1 VRTRSFISAMMLL
14 VQVLGLGHL
23 ALAAHTVS
31 NTGTVVDAA
40 ELSAEAHSHPA
51 EHLCAGDVNVHA
63 QNAGDEC
70 VVVASFKTANLTV
83 TPFTAWLDVAP
94 DPQQPSFTN
103 ERREPALAV
112 LFVAPKASPP
122 QR

>member
-1 VRTRSFISAMMLL
+1 MRTRSFISAMMLL

-40 ELSAEAHSHPA
+40 ELSAEAHSHSA
-51 EHLCAGDVNVHA
+51 EHLCAGDVSVHA

-70 VVVASFKTANLTV
+70 VVVASFKTASLTV
-83 TPFTAWLDVAP
+83 APFAARVDVVPHTQQATATERT
-94 DPQQPSFTN
+94 QPT
-103 ERREPALAV
+103 LAV
-112 LFVAPKASPP
+112 LFVAPKGSPP